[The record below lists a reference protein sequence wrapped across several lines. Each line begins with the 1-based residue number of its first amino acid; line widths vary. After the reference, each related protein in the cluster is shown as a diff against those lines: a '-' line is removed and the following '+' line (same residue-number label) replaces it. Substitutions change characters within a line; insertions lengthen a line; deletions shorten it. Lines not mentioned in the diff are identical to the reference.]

1 MESVTKS
8 VYIAGAQGRVGK
20 SAVALGLI
28 ETIAAQGERVG
39 IFRPLVKSGGLDTT
53 AANLIEQ
60 LKLDINYEDAIGVT
74 YEEWAENPDE
84 CLSTLVTRYSD
95 LASNYD
101 VMVVLGSDF
110 ADVADSIE
118 VSLNAHLATNFN
130 APVIVVVNA
139 AGLTP
144 AQVKRAAQYA
154 TKEIQSMHNQVLGA
168 VATRV
173 AAGEVEAV
181 LAGLSTIP
189 ELIVSAIQEDPLL
202 GAPSVR
208 EQFTAVNA
216 AIVNGSDERLDSE
229 SLRVMVLGMS
239 LTNVLRRIRAEDT
252 VVLGHD
258 RVDLLPGLLAS
269 QCDGSG
275 PRLAG
280 VVLVGGTDLPAD
292 VKALIDE
299 LDCDLPIA
307 ATEYD
312 SSTTTA
318 ILNRTDGEM
327 LASGRKLG
335 RAREVTANL
344 ALAEFVRGIHGER
357 RRLRTEYV
365 FEYEIFRQAQRDPQ
379 TIVLPE
385 SEDNRI
391 LESAAILLAKD
402 VVKIVLLGEAE
413 TILAQ
418 AAEQGFD
425 LSKAQILSTS
435 DPERLERYAKKFA
448 ELRAKKGVTYEQA
461 VETMK
466 DPNYFG
472 SMMVLLGEADGMV
485 SGAAHTTADTIRPA
499 LQFIKTRPGVSSV
512 SGAFFMC
519 MPDQVLLFADC
530 AVTTN
535 PDASTLADIAISSAD
550 TAAAFGIEPRVAML
564 SYSTGGSGAG
574 PSVELVVE
582 ATKLVK
588 ERRPDI
594 AVDGPLQFD
603 AAYDPTTGASKAPKS
618 PVAGKAT
625 VFVFP
630 DLDAGN
636 IAYKAVQRTAH
647 AVAVGPVL
655 QGLNKPVTDL
665 SRGALVDD
673 IVSTVAITAIQ
684 AQQEKRDRA

>member
-1 MESVTKS
+1 MTKS
-8 VYIAGAQGRVGK
+8 VYIAGAQGQVGK

-28 ETIAAQGERVG
+28 ETIAAHGERVG
-39 IFRPLVKSGGLDTT
+39 IFRPLVKSGSRDAT

-60 LKLDINYEDAIGVT
+60 LKLDVNYEDAIGVT

-84 CLSTLVTRYSD
+84 CVSKLVTRYSD
-95 LASNYD
+95 LAANYD

-110 ADVADSIE
+110 EDVADSIE

-130 APVIVVVNA
+130 APVILVVNA
-139 AGLTP
+139 NGLTP

-154 TKEIQSMHNQVLGA
+154 TKEIQSQHNQVLGA

-173 AAGEVEAV
+173 AGDQIDAV
-181 LAGLSTIP
+181 LAGLATIP
-189 ELIVSAIQEDPLL
+189 ELIVSAVPEDPLL

-208 EQFTAVNA
+208 EQFEALDA
-216 AIVNGSDERLDSE
+216 RIVHGSDARLSSE
-229 SLRVMVLGMS
+229 SLRVLVLGMS
-239 LTNVLRRIRAEDT
+239 LPNVLRRIRAEDT
-252 VVLGHD
+252 VILGHD

-269 QCDGSG
+269 QSDGSA
-275 PRLAG
+275 PKLAG
-280 VVLVGGTDLPAD
+280 VVLVGDTELPAD
-292 VKALIDE
+292 VLELIEGLQD
-299 LDCDLPIA
+299 DLPIA
-307 ATEYD
+307 ATACD
-312 SSTTTA
+312 STTANA
-318 ILNRTDGEM
+318 ILTQTTGEM
-327 LASGRKLG
+327 LASGRKLAQ
-335 RAREVTANL
+335 ARKMTERL
-344 ALAEFVRGIHGER
+344 PLDEFVRGIHGER

-385 SEDNRI
+385 AEDNRI

-402 VVKIVLLGEAE
+402 VVNIVLLGEAD

-418 AAEQGFD
+418 AEEHGFD
-425 LSKAQILSTS
+425 LSKAQIVSTN
-435 DPERLERYAKKFA
+435 DPDRLQRYAEKFA

-461 VETMK
+461 LHTMK

-472 SMMVLLGEADGMV
+472 SMMVYLGEADGMV

-499 LQFIKTRPGVSSV
+499 LQFIKTKPGVSSV

-535 PDASTLADIAISSAD
+535 PDPSTLASIAISSAD

-574 PSVELVVE
+574 PSVDLVVE
-582 ATKLVK
+582 ATRLVK
-588 ERRPDI
+588 ELRPDI
-594 AVDGPLQFD
+594 MVDGPLQFD
-603 AAYDPTTGASKAPKS
+603 AAYDPATGASKAPGS

-630 DLDAGN
+630 DLNAGN

-655 QGLNKPVTDL
+655 QGLNKPITDL

-684 AQQEKRDRA
+684 AQQEKRERA